1 METRIVNAP
10 IQTLVADTRAAL
22 NSKGELIG
30 GQPTSTPPRF
40 ELFSA
45 ASSICSQKVRAVL
58 AHHGLTYRSHM
69 MNLFGGQTYLPAHV
83 RLRMLGCEQTGTKLV
98 DRHTG
103 STSVASGGGCDAAV
117 VPTLV
122 DWDTGTVVVDSK
134 RICRHLDEA
143 AAVDGACSLRP
154 AHLAAAIDAELEIID
169 NLPNYQMLSGKPPGE
184 DRRPAGQRGKNG
196 VDFAMG
202 KVERCDRYLA
212 EHADDPVLVRGYSA
226 KRAKELSAAQDLFTE
241 ERMRQAYT
249 TAEAACET
257 LERRLQAARTAWLLD
272 DQVTMADIYWA
283 IELLRMG
290 NMGADTF
297 WKEGK
302 RPAVA
307 AYAARLRELPAV
319 QAAVVNWPGALFS

>member
-1 METRIVNAP
+1 MSAP
-10 IQTLVADTRAAL
+10 IQTLVADTRTAL
-22 NSKGELIG
+22 NSEGELIG
-30 GQPTSTPPRF
+30 DPSPTAAPRF

-45 ASSICSQKVRAVL
+45 ASSICSQKVRTVL
-58 AHHGLTYRSHM
+58 AHHRLSYLSHM

-83 RLRMLGCEQTGTKLV
+83 RLRMLGCEQTGMQLV

-122 DWDTGTVVVDSK
+122 DWNAGTVVVDSK
-134 RICRHLDEA
+134 RICRHLDD
-143 AAVDGACSLRP
+143 AAVADGACSLRP
-154 AHLAAAIDAELEIID
+154 SHLAAAIDAELEIID

-184 DRRPAGQRGKNG
+184 DLRPAGQRGKNG

-202 KVERCDRYLA
+202 KVERCERYLA
-212 EHADDPVLVRGYSA
+212 EYANDEVLVRGYTA
-226 KRAKELSAAQDLFTE
+226 KRAKELSAAQQLFTE
-241 ERMRQAYT
+241 ERMREAYA
-249 TAEAACET
+249 TAEAACEA
-257 LERRLQAARTAWLLD
+257 LERQLKSARSQWLLD
-272 DQVTMADIYWA
+272 DRLTMADLYWA
-283 IELLRMG
+283 IELLRMD

-297 WKEGK
+297 WKDGK

-319 QAAVVNWPGALFS
+319 QVAVVQWPGALFH

>member
-1 METRIVNAP
+1 MAAERPETRIMRAP
-10 IQTLVADTRAAL
+10 MQRLVADTRAAL
-22 NSKGELIG
+22 NSEGELIG
-30 GQPTSTPPRF
+30 DPSTTTPPRF

-45 ASSICSQKVRAVL
+45 ASSICSQKVRTIL
-58 AHHGLTYRSHM
+58 AHHRQTYRSH
-69 MNLFGGQTYLPAHV
+69 
-83 RLRMLGCEQTGTKLV
+83 MLGCEQTGTKLA

-122 DWDTGTVVVDSK
+122 DWDAGTVVVDSK

-143 AAVDGACSLRP
+143 AVADGARSLRP
-154 AHLAAAIDAELEIID
+154 AHLAGAIDAELEIID

-184 DRRPAGQRGKNG
+184 DRRPTGQRGKNG

-212 EHADDPVLVRGYSA
+212 EFAYDEELVRGY
-226 KRAKELSAAQDLFTE
+226 
-241 ERMRQAYT
+241 
-249 TAEAACET
+249 
-257 LERRLQAARTAWLLD
+257 
-272 DQVTMADIYWA
+272 
-283 IELLRMG
+283 
-290 NMGADTF
+290 MGADIF
-297 WKEGK
+297 WKDGK

-319 QAAVVNWPGALFS
+319 QVAVVQWPGALFN

>member
-1 METRIVNAP
+1 MNVQ

-22 NSKGELIG
+22 NSEGELIG
-30 GQPTSTPPRF
+30 DPSTTTPRF

-58 AHHGLTYRSHM
+58 AHHRLTYLSHM
-69 MNLFGGQTYLPAHV
+69 MNLFEGQTYLPAHV
-83 RLRMLGCEQTGTKLV
+83 RLRMLGCKQMGTKLV

-122 DWDTGTVVVDSK
+122 DWDAGTVVVDSK

-143 AAVDGACSLRP
+143 AVADGARSLRP
-154 AHLAAAIDAELEIID
+154 VHLAAAIDAELDIID

-184 DRRPAGQRGKNG
+184 DRRPPTQRGKNG

-212 EHADDPVLVRGYSA
+212 EFADDEVLVRGYTA
-226 KRAKELSAAQDLFTE
+226 KRAKELSAAQQLFTE
-241 ERMRQAYT
+241 ERMQEAYV
-249 TAEAACET
+249 TAEAACQV
-257 LERRLQAARTAWLLD
+257 LERQLQAAKSEWLLD
-272 DQVTMADIYWA
+272 DRLTMADLCWG

-290 NMGADTF
+290 NMGADIF
-297 WKEGK
+297 WKDDK

-319 QAAVVNWPGALFS
+319 QSAVVNWPGALFS